1 MGDWHDL
8 VEYNVAEP
16 FFFILVRGLVILHHV
31 IHVFLVSQTVHDE
44 ELAGC
49 LLQLLVLFIVFK
61 LNMEEAFKV
70 FVQTFVLFDCELDLL
85 KILGRVRIELEIKV

>member
-16 FFFILVRGLVILHHV
+16 FFFVLVRGLVILHHV
-31 IHVFLVSQTVHDE
+31 IHVFLVSQTVHDKK
-44 ELAGC
+44 LAGC

-85 KILGRVRIELEIKV
+85 KILGRVGIELEIKV